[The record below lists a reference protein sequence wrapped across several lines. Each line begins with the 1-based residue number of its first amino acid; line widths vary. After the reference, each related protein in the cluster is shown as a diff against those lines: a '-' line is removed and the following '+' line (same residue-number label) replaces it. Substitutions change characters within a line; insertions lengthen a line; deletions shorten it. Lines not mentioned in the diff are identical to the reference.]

1 MIRSAI
7 YLAIAAIAVAVALL
21 KAYDLGASSG
31 KNICEVTQL
40 KVNEKA
46 EATQKADTQAVIKRA
61 DVVGT
66 RQERSRVAVTTFFN
80 QLAKD
85 QDHAPA
91 DPVDS
96 CVLPAE
102 RLRRWTDAN
111 AGHVDTSEGTAPSQP
126 DSAAPAVATSGLRP
140 DARLGIQP
148 PGHSAGLSPAGLADV
163 QSAGLSGDQR

>member
-7 YLAIAAIAVAVALL
+7 YLALATIAFMAALL
-21 KAYDLGASSG
+21 YVYDLGASSG
-31 KNICEVTQL
+31 QTTCEAAQL

-66 RQERSRVAVTTFFN
+66 RQERGRVAVNTFFN

-102 RLRRWTDAN
+102 RLRRWADAN
-111 AGHVDTSEGTAPSQP
+111 AGHTTEGAAPGQP
-126 DSAAPAVATSGLRP
+126 DSTAPAVATPGLRP
-140 DARLGIQP
+140 DAGLGIKP
-148 PGHSAGLSPAGLADV
+148 PGHSAGLSPAGSADV
-163 QSAGLSGDQR
+163 QPAVLPGDQP